1 MKSLYKRQFLIT
13 AGMILIS
20 FALLGTSF
28 FTLSYQ
34 YTIRQ
39 TRDSMES
46 NANYMANFTA
56 KARALGVGV
65 EDEVYLAMMA
75 TIAQISDAVVLI
87 TEADGEMVVSTDG
100 VTIQNY
106 SQLAGHYLPPMVV
119 EVVKQENG
127 YTGMSTLGGF
137 FSEKRYVAGTPIVMS
152 SRDLTTGKVTQTMI
166 GVAYVAAEVSSLTEL
181 WRGFITLFIFTAV
194 VVLCVAFLTSS
205 VTSMR
210 LTKPLKEIAE
220 TARKFGH
227 GEYELR
233 VAGYEKRR
241 DEVGELAEA
250 FNAMADAISKSE
262 ARRSEFVANISHELK
277 TPMTTI
283 AGFSD
288 GILDGTIPPERERAA
303 LETISSETRR
313 LSRLVRRMLDL
324 SRLQSAENV
333 TAQEQFDVSEVM
345 LRVLVS
351 LETKINAR
359 HLDVDTQLPDGPVM
373 VWGDPDAIT
382 QVCYNLLD
390 NAIKFSEEGSTMG
403 LSITTKGGKAHVSVR
418 NTGQTIPPD
427 ELAMIFDRFHKS
439 DKSRSVD
446 REGVG
451 LGLYIVKTILNN
463 HKENI
468 TVTSQE
474 GVTEFIFT
482 LTLA

>member
-1 MKSLYKRQFLIT
+1 MRSLYKRQFALT

-20 FALLGTSF
+20 FALLGTAF

-34 YTIRQ
+34 YTLRQ
-39 TRDSMES
+39 TRDSMER
-46 NANYMANFTA
+46 NANYVANFTS
-56 KARALGVGV
+56 KSRSLGLGV
-65 EDEVYLAMMA
+65 EDDVYIAMIA

-87 TEADGEMVVSTDG
+87 TQADGEMVVSTDG
-100 VTIQNY
+100 ISVMGY
-106 SQLAGHYLPPMVV
+106 KELAGSYLPKSIADQVARS
-119 EVVKQENG
+119 G
-127 YTGMSTLGGF
+127 SYTGMSDLGGF
-137 FSEKRYVAGTPIVMS
+137 FGEKRYVAGTPILVTTV
-152 SRDLTTGKVTQTMI
+152 DVTTGQARQSLV
-166 GVAYVAAEVSSLTEL
+166 GVAYVAAEASSLTEL
-181 WRGFITLFIFTAV
+181 WRAFTSIFFFTAV
-194 VVLCVAFLTSS
+194 VVLCIAFLTSS
-205 VTSMR
+205 VTSLR
-210 LTKPLKEIAE
+210 QTKPLKEIAE

-233 VAGYEKRR
+233 VQGYEDRK

-250 FNAMADAISKSE
+250 FNAMADSISKSE
-262 ARRSEFVANISHELK
+262 ERRSEFVANISHELK

-288 GILDGTIPPERERAA
+288 GILDGTIPPDRERAA
-303 LETISSETRR
+303 LQTISSETRR

-351 LETKINAR
+351 LETKINSR
-359 HLDVDTQLPDGPVM
+359 RLDVDTQLPDAPVM

-390 NAIKFSEEGSTMG
+390 NAIKFSAEGSTMG
-403 LSITTKGGKAHVSVR
+403 ISITTKGGKAHVAVR
-418 NTGQTIPPD
+418 NTGATIPPD

-446 REGVG
+446 RDGVG

-468 TVTSQE
+468 TVTSQD
-474 GVTEFIFT
+474 GVTEFMFT